1 MLKVF
6 NTLTGKK
13 ETFTPIE
20 EGKVKMYVCG
30 ITVYDYCH
38 IGHARA
44 MISFDVITR
53 FLRHLDYDLTFVRN
67 ITDVDDKIIKR
78 AEENGETPSQLTERM
93 IAAMHHDEMALGNKL
108 PDLEPKATDFMQQII
123 DMIQVLVDKGF
134 AYQGESG
141 DVYYRASKF
150 SEYGKLNNRKLED
163 MLAGARIEVE
173 ASKEH
178 AADFVLWK
186 PAKANEVSWDSPW
199 GKGRPGWHIECSAM
213 STHCLGNHFDI
224 HGGGPDL
231 KFPHHENEIAQS
243 EAATGEQ
250 YVNYWMHC
258 GAVRVNNEK
267 MSKSLGN
274 FFTIREVLE
283 KFNPEVVR
291 YLMVSSQYRSSIDY
305 SDASLKEAKTALE
318 RLYTALRGQAVAD
331 QYVATDYSTRFEA
344 AMNDDFNTPV
354 ALSVLFE
361 LVRELNKARA
371 EGLEDAATLA
381 AELKALAEVLG
392 LLFQDPEYFLQNST
406 VNEGISAQEI
416 EAYIAERAQARK
428 DKNFA
433 RSDEIRDLLA
443 SQGVTLLDSRDGTTW
458 TRD

>member
-53 FLRHLDYDLTFVRN
+53 FLRHLGYDLTFVRN

>member
-1 MLKVF
+1 MLKIF
-6 NTLTGKK
+6 NTLSGKK
-13 ETFTPIE
+13 EEFKPIE

-53 FLRHLDYDLTFVRN
+53 FLRHVGYDLTYVRN

-78 AEENGETPSQLTERM
+78 AAENNETPSQLTERM
-93 IAAMHHDEMALGNKL
+93 IAAQTEDETALGNKA
-108 PDLEPKATDFMQQII
+108 PDQEPKATEFMQQII
-123 DMIQVLVDKGF
+123 DMIQVLVDKGY

-150 SEYGKLNNRKLED
+150 ADYGKLNNRKIED

-178 AADFVLWK
+178 PADFVLWK
-186 PAKANEVSWDSPW
+186 PVKEGEVHWESPW

-213 STHCLGNHFDI
+213 STHCIGSHFDI

-305 SDASLKEAKTALE
+305 SDASLKDAKTALE
-318 RLYTALRGQAVAD
+318 RLYTALRDQEVASSF
-331 QYVATDYSTRFEA
+331 VATEFTERFED
-344 AMNDDFNTPV
+344 AMRDDFNTPV
-354 ALSVLFE
+354 ALSVMFE

-371 EGLEDAATLA
+371 EGSDTAATLA

-392 LLFQDPEYFLQNST
+392 LLYQDPEYFMQNST
-406 VNEGISAQEI
+406 VNEGLSAEDI
-416 EAYIAERAQARK
+416 EAYIVERAQARK
-428 DKNFA
+428 DKNFS
-433 RSDEIRDLLA
+433 RSDEIRDLLLE
-443 SQGVTLLDSRDGTTW
+443 QGITLLDSREGTTW
-458 TRD
+458 TRG